1 MTDITQDFLT
11 ELLDKY
17 WFAPPVALWR
27 AVELR
32 IAAEEQYARPVL
44 DLGCGDGLIGEV
56 LFGSDSGVD
65 VGVDPWLDQVR
76 QAARSGVYRRV
87 DLASGQHLPYQAG
100 AFATVFSNSVLEHIE
115 DVESVVREVG
125 RVLRRG
131 GRFVFTVPSDAFR
144 SLLDGAIRRQEAG
157 DPAGAQAYAASI
169 DEWLA
174 HFHYHTP
181 DQWADILGRAGM
193 SLVKARY
200 YIPKQVERL
209 WDRMNGRFG
218 VQSQWSVWSLLVS
231 PRLRSLGYQ
240 SGLRKL
246 VVSTLSRRWRSFYE
260 MDVPAGEQGGGL
272 LIVGKRGA

>member
-1 MTDITQDFLT
+1 MTHTTQNLLN
-11 ELLDKY
+11 ELLDRY

-44 DLGCGDGLIGEV
+44 DLGCGDGLIGQV

-65 VGVDPWLDQVR
+65 VGVDPWLEQVR

-87 DLASGQHLPYQAG
+87 DLASGHHLPYQAG

-115 DVESVVREVG
+115 DVEPVVREVG
-125 RVLRRG
+125 RVLKRA

-144 SLLDGAIRRQEAG
+144 SLLDGTIRRQEAG
-157 DPAGAQAYAASI
+157 DLVGAQAYASSI

-174 HFHYHTP
+174 HHHYHTP
-181 DQWADILGRAGM
+181 DQWADILGGAGM

-209 WDRMNGRFG
+209 WDRMNERFG
-218 VQSQWSVWSLLVS
+218 VRSKWSVWSLLVS

-240 SGLRKL
+240 SAVRRL
-246 VVSTLSRRWRSFYE
+246 VVRTLSRRWRSYYE
-260 MDVPAGEQGGGL
+260 MNVPPGGKGGGL
-272 LIVGKRGA
+272 LIVAEREA